1 MLRELKIENLA
12 IIDELDIEFEKGFIV
27 LTGET
32 GAGKSIILSGIN
44 LLIGEKASV
53 DMIRDGEENLVAQGV
68 FDVDEEQK
76 KKLEAMGI
84 DTDGDE
90 IIIRRY
96 YNRNGKA
103 RAFVNNV
110 RITLADLKEIASTL
124 VDIVGQHSHQM
135 LLNKNNHIKLLDSFL
150 NKDEKDLKEIAST
163 LVDIVGQ
170 HSHQMLLNRNNHI
183 KLLDSFLSKEDKDIK
198 EKLSSLLSQHREIK
212 SKIEKI
218 ESDKKETLEKKEFY
232 EYQLEEIEKLK
243 LKDGEDEI
251 LEAEY
256 KKVFNAEKIRE
267 KVHESLEY
275 LKYDDDS
282 ALGFILES
290 IRNIE
295 YLGKYDE
302 RYLELAKRMESAYY
316 ELEDCVGEIE
326 DISKNIEVT
335 ESDLDKIAGRMNTLK
350 RIKEKYKRTL
360 AELIEYR
367 EDLKEKLSDMNSG
380 DFKTRELQKELD
392 KIKAEYDKLAEKLS
406 ESRKEIALKIE
417 DELLNELKFL
427 NMEDAKLKVQM
438 NKIDRMTND
447 GYDEI
452 EFFISTNVGQELK
465 PLNKIASGGEVS
477 RVMLALKV
485 IFSKVDNI
493 PILIFDEIDTGIGG
507 ETVRKIALKLKEIG
521 DSTQIISITHSPV
534 IASKAS
540 QQFYIEKYVENSKT
554 ISRVKKLSANE
565 RIKEIGRMLVGEKI
579 NDEVLEIANKML
591 NEG

>member
-12 IIDELDIEFEKGFIV
+12 IIDELDIEFDKGFIV

-76 KKLEAMGI
+76 KALEAMGI
-84 DTDGDE
+84 DIDGDE
-90 IIIRRY
+90 IIIRRSY
-96 YNRNGKA
+96 SRSGKA

-110 RITLADLKEIASTL
+110 RISLTDLKEIASTL

-150 NKDEKDLKEIAST
+150 NKDEKDLKEN
-163 LVDIVGQ
+163 LV
-170 HSHQMLLNRNNHI
+170 N
-183 KLLDSFLSKEDKDIK
+183 
-198 EKLSSLLSQHREIK
+198 LLSQYREIDI
-212 SKIEKI
+212 KIENI
-218 ESDKKETLEKKEFY
+218 EKERKETLEKKEFY

-243 LKDGEDEI
+243 LKDGEDEL

-256 KKVFNAEKIRE
+256 KRVFNAEKIRE
-267 KVHESLEY
+267 KVYESLEY
-275 LKYDDDS
+275 LKDDEDS
-282 ALGFILES
+282 ALSLITNS

-302 RYLELAKRMESAYY
+302 RYIELAKRMENAYY
-316 ELEDCVGEIE
+316 ELEDCANEIE
-326 DISKNIEVT
+326 NISKGIDVT

-360 AELIEYR
+360 PELIAYR
-367 EDLKEKLSDMNSG
+367 EYLKEKLSDIDSG
-380 DFKTRELQKELD
+380 DFKTKELKKELN
-392 KIKAEYDKLAEKLS
+392 KIKTEYDKIAEKMTN
-406 ESRKEIALKIE
+406 SRKEIAIKIE
-417 DELLNELKFL
+417 NELLNELKFL
-427 NMEDAKLKVQM
+427 NMEDAKLKVQI
-438 NKIDRMTND
+438 NKLERMTSE
-447 GYDEI
+447 GYDDV
-452 EFFISTNVGQELK
+452 EFFISTNVGQDLK

-521 DSTQIISITHSPV
+521 DNTQIISITHSPV

-554 ISRVKKLSANE
+554 ISRVKKLSAEE

-579 NDEVLEIANKML
+579 NNEVLEIANKML

>member
-84 DTDGDE
+84 DIDGDE
-90 IIIRRY
+90 IIIRRSY
-96 YNRNGKA
+96 SRSGKA

-150 NKDEKDLKEIAST
+150 NKDEKDLKENLA
-163 LVDIVGQ
+163 
-170 HSHQMLLNRNNHI
+170 N
-183 KLLDSFLSKEDKDIK
+183 FLS
-198 EKLSSLLSQHREIK
+198 QYREINT
-212 SKIEKI
+212 KIEDI
-218 ESDKKETLEKKEFY
+218 EREKRETLEKKEFY

-256 KKVFNAEKIRE
+256 KRVFNAEKIRE
-267 KVHESLEY
+267 KVYESLEY
-275 LKYDDDS
+275 LKDDDS
-282 ALGFILES
+282 ALSLVTNS

-302 RYLELAKRMESAYY
+302 RYIELAKRMENAYY
-316 ELEDCVGEIE
+316 ELEDCANEIE
-326 DISKNIEVT
+326 DISKGIDVT
-335 ESDLDKIAGRMNTLK
+335 ESDLNKIAGRMNTLK

-360 AELIEYR
+360 PELIAYK
-367 EDLKEKLSDMNSG
+367 EDLKEKLSDIDSG
-380 DFKTRELQKELD
+380 DFKTRELKQELT
-392 KIKAEYDKLAEKLS
+392 KIKSEYDKLAEKLS
-406 ESRKEIALKIE
+406 NSRKKIAVKIE
-417 DELLNELKFL
+417 NELLNELKFL
-427 NMEDAKLKVQM
+427 NMEDAKLKVQI
-438 NKIDRMTND
+438 NNIERMTND
-447 GYDEI
+447 GYDEV
-452 EFFISTNVGQELK
+452 EFFISTNVGQDLK
-465 PLNKIASGGEVS
+465 PLSKIASGGEVS

-521 DSTQIISITHSPV
+521 DNTQIISITHSPV

-554 ISRVKKLSANE
+554 ISRVKKLSPNE

-579 NDEVLEIANKML
+579 NDKVLEIANKML

>member
-12 IIDELDIEFEKGFIV
+12 IIDELDIEFDKGFIV

-76 KKLEAMGI
+76 KALEAMGI
-84 DTDGDE
+84 DIDGDE
-90 IIIRRY
+90 IIIRRSY
-96 YNRNGKA
+96 SRSGKA

-110 RITLADLKEIASTL
+110 RISLTDLKEIASTL

-150 NKDEKDLKEIAST
+150 NKDEKDLKEN
-163 LVDIVGQ
+163 LV
-170 HSHQMLLNRNNHI
+170 N
-183 KLLDSFLSKEDKDIK
+183 
-198 EKLSSLLSQHREIK
+198 LLSQYREIDI
-212 SKIEKI
+212 KIENI
-218 ESDKKETLEKKEFY
+218 EKERKETLEKKEFY

-243 LKDGEDEI
+243 LKDGEDEL

-256 KKVFNAEKIRE
+256 KRVFNAEKIRE
-267 KVHESLEY
+267 KVYESLEY
-275 LKYDDDS
+275 LKDDEDS
-282 ALGFILES
+282 ALSLITNS

-302 RYLELAKRMESAYY
+302 RYIELAKRMENTYY
-316 ELEDCVGEIE
+316 ELEDCASEIE
-326 DISKNIEVT
+326 NISKGIDVT
-335 ESDLDKIAGRMNTLK
+335 ESDLDKIAGRMNILK

-360 AELIEYR
+360 PELIAYR
-367 EDLKEKLSDMNSG
+367 EYLKEKLSDIDSG
-380 DFKTRELQKELD
+380 DFKTKELKKELN
-392 KIKAEYDKLAEKLS
+392 KIKTEYDKIAEKLTN
-406 ESRKEIALKIE
+406 SRKEIAIKIE
-417 DELLNELKFL
+417 NELLNELKFL
-427 NMEDAKLKVQM
+427 NMEDAKLKVQI
-438 NKIDRMTND
+438 NKLEKMTND
-447 GYDEI
+447 GYDEV
-452 EFFISTNVGQELK
+452 EFFISTNVGQDLK

-521 DSTQIISITHSPV
+521 ENTQIISITHSPV

-554 ISRVKKLSANE
+554 ISRVKKLSAEE

-579 NDEVLEIANKML
+579 NNEVLEIANKML

>member
-12 IIDELDIEFEKGFIV
+12 IIDELDIEFDKGFIV

-76 KKLEAMGI
+76 KALEAMGI
-84 DTDGDE
+84 DIDGDE
-90 IIIRRY
+90 IIIRRSY
-96 YNRNGKA
+96 SRSGKA

-110 RITLADLKEIASTL
+110 RISLTDLKEIASTL

-150 NKDEKDLKEIAST
+150 NKDEKDLKEN
-163 LVDIVGQ
+163 LV
-170 HSHQMLLNRNNHI
+170 N
-183 KLLDSFLSKEDKDIK
+183 
-198 EKLSSLLSQHREIK
+198 LLSQYREIDI
-212 SKIEKI
+212 KIENI
-218 ESDKKETLEKKEFY
+218 EKERKETLEKKEFY

-243 LKDGEDEI
+243 LKDGEDEL

-256 KKVFNAEKIRE
+256 KRVFNAEKIRE
-267 KVHESLEY
+267 KVYESLEY
-275 LKYDDDS
+275 LKDDEDS
-282 ALGFILES
+282 ALSLITNS

-302 RYLELAKRMESAYY
+302 RYIELAKRMENAYY
-316 ELEDCVGEIE
+316 ELEDCANEIE
-326 DISKNIEVT
+326 NISKGIDVT
-335 ESDLDKIAGRMNTLK
+335 ESDLDKIAGRMNILK

-360 AELIEYR
+360 PELIAYR
-367 EDLKEKLSDMNSG
+367 EYLKEKLSDIDSG
-380 DFKTRELQKELD
+380 DFKTKELKKELN
-392 KIKAEYDKLAEKLS
+392 KIKTEYDKIAEKMTN
-406 ESRKEIALKIE
+406 SRKEIAIKIE
-417 DELLNELKFL
+417 NELLNELKFL
-427 NMEDAKLKVQM
+427 NMEDAKLKVQI
-438 NKIDRMTND
+438 NKLEKMTND
-447 GYDEI
+447 GYDEV
-452 EFFISTNVGQELK
+452 EFFISTNVGQDLK

-521 DSTQIISITHSPV
+521 ENTQIISITHSPV

-554 ISRVKKLSANE
+554 ISRVKKLSAEE

-579 NDEVLEIANKML
+579 NNEVLEIANKML
-591 NEG
+591 NEV

>member
-1 MLRELKIENLA
+1 MLRELKIGNLA

-68 FDVDEEQK
+68 FDIDEEQK

-135 LLNKNNHIKLLDSFL
+135 LLN
-150 NKDEKDLKEIAST
+150 
-163 LVDIVGQ
+163 
-170 HSHQMLLNRNNHI
+170 RNNHI
-183 KLLDSFLSKEDKDIK
+183 KLLDSFLFKEDKDIK
-198 EKLSSLLSQHREIK
+198 EKLSTLLSQHREIK

-267 KVHESLEY
+267 KVYESLEY

-290 IRNIE
+290 IKNME

-406 ESRKEIALKIE
+406 KARKEIALKIE

-427 NMEDAKLKVQM
+427 NMEDAKLKVQI
-438 NKIDRMTND
+438 NKVDRMTND

>member
-135 LLNKNNHIKLLDSFL
+135 LLN
-150 NKDEKDLKEIAST
+150 
-163 LVDIVGQ
+163 
-170 HSHQMLLNRNNHI
+170 RNNHI
-183 KLLDSFLSKEDKDIK
+183 KLLDSFLTKDDKDIK
-198 EKLSSLLSQHREIK
+198 EKLSSLLSQYREIK
-212 SKIEKI
+212 SRIEKI
-218 ESDKKETLEKKEFY
+218 ESEKKETLEKKEFY

-267 KVHESLEY
+267 KVYESLEY

-290 IRNIE
+290 IKNIE

-406 ESRKEIALKIE
+406 KSRKEIALKIE

-438 NKIDRMTND
+438 NKVDRMTND

-452 EFFISTNVGQELK
+452 EFFISTNIGQELK

-591 NEG
+591 NEV

>member
-76 KKLEAMGI
+76 KKLEVMGI

-135 LLNKNNHIKLLDSFL
+135 LLN
-150 NKDEKDLKEIAST
+150 
-163 LVDIVGQ
+163 
-170 HSHQMLLNRNNHI
+170 RNNHI

-198 EKLSSLLSQHREIK
+198 EKLSSLLSQYREIK
-212 SKIEKI
+212 SRIEKI
-218 ESDKKETLEKKEFY
+218 ESEKKETLEKKEFY

-267 KVHESLEY
+267 KVYESLEY

-290 IRNIE
+290 IKNIE

-406 ESRKEIALKIE
+406 KSRKEIALKIE

>member
-53 DMIRDGEENLVAQGV
+53 DRDGEENLVAQGV

-84 DTDGDE
+84 DIDGDE
-90 IIIRRY
+90 IIIRRSY
-96 YNRNGKA
+96 SRSGKA

-150 NKDEKDLKEIAST
+150 NKDEKDLKEN
-163 LVDIVGQ
+163 LV
-170 HSHQMLLNRNNHI
+170 
-183 KLLDSFLSKEDKDIK
+183 
-198 EKLSSLLSQHREIK
+198 SLLSQYREINT
-212 SKIEKI
+212 KIENI
-218 ESDKKETLEKKEFY
+218 ERERKETLEKKEFY

-256 KKVFNAEKIRE
+256 KRVFNAEKIRE
-267 KVHESLEY
+267 KVYESLEY
-275 LKYDDDS
+275 LKDDDDS
-282 ALGFILES
+282 ALSLITNS
-290 IRNIE
+290 IKNIE

-302 RYLELAKRMESAYY
+302 RYIELAKRMENAYY
-316 ELEDCVGEIE
+316 ELEDCANEIE
-326 DISKNIEVT
+326 DISKGIDVT

-360 AELIEYR
+360 PELIAYR
-367 EDLKEKLSDMNSG
+367 EDLKEKLSDIDSG
-380 DFKTRELQKELD
+380 DFKTRELKQELA
-392 KIKAEYDKLAEKLS
+392 KIKSEYDKLAEKLTNL
-406 ESRKEIALKIE
+406 RKEVAVKIE
-417 DELLNELKFL
+417 NELLNELKFL
-427 NMEDAKLKVQM
+427 NMEDANLKVQI
-438 NKIDRMTND
+438 NKIEKMTND
-447 GYDEI
+447 GYDEV
-452 EFFISTNVGQELK
+452 EFFISTNVGQDLK
-465 PLNKIASGGEVS
+465 PLSKIASGGEVS

-521 DSTQIISITHSPV
+521 ENTQIISITHSPV

-554 ISRVKKLSANE
+554 ISRVKKLSPDE

-579 NDEVLEIANKML
+579 NDKVLEIANKML

>member
-68 FDVDEEQK
+68 FDIDEEQK

-84 DTDGDE
+84 DIDGDE
-90 IIIRRY
+90 IIIRRSY
-96 YNRNGKA
+96 SRSGKA

-150 NKDEKDLKEIAST
+150 SKDEKDLKEN
-163 LVDIVGQ
+163 LVT
-170 HSHQMLLNRNNHI
+170 
-183 KLLDSFLSKEDKDIK
+183 
-198 EKLSSLLSQHREIK
+198 LLSQYREINT
-212 SKIEKI
+212 KIENI
-218 ESDKKETLEKKEFY
+218 EREKKETLEKKEFY

-243 LKDGEDEI
+243 LKDGEDEV

-256 KKVFNAEKIRE
+256 KRVFNAEKIRE
-267 KVHESLEY
+267 KVYESLEY
-275 LKYDDDS
+275 LKDDDDS
-282 ALGFILES
+282 ALSLITNS

-302 RYLELAKRMESAYY
+302 RYVKLAKRMENAYY
-316 ELEDCVGEIE
+316 ELEDCANEIE
-326 DISKNIEVT
+326 DISKGIDVT

-360 AELIEYR
+360 SELIAYR
-367 EDLKEKLSDMNSG
+367 EDLQEKLSDIDSG
-380 DFKTRELQKELD
+380 DFKTRELKQELAN
-392 KIKAEYDKLAEKLS
+392 IKSEYDKLAEKLS
-406 ESRKEIALKIE
+406 NSRKEIALKIE
-417 DELLNELKFL
+417 NELLNELKFL
-427 NMEDAKLKVQM
+427 NMEDAKLKVQI
-438 NKIDRMTND
+438 NKIEKMTND
-447 GYDEI
+447 GYDEV
-452 EFFISTNVGQELK
+452 EFFISTNVGQDLK
-465 PLNKIASGGEVS
+465 PLSKIASGGEVS

-521 DSTQIISITHSPV
+521 DNTQIISITHSPV

-554 ISRVKKLSANE
+554 ISRVKKLSPDE

-579 NDEVLEIANKML
+579 NDKVLEIANKML

>member
-12 IIDELDIEFEKGFIV
+12 IIDELDIEFDKGFIV

-76 KKLEAMGI
+76 KALEAMGI
-84 DTDGDE
+84 DIDGDE
-90 IIIRRY
+90 IIIRRSY
-96 YNRNGKA
+96 SRSGKA

-110 RITLADLKEIASTL
+110 RISLTDLKEIASTL

-150 NKDEKDLKEIAST
+150 NKDEKDLKEN
-163 LVDIVGQ
+163 LV
-170 HSHQMLLNRNNHI
+170 N
-183 KLLDSFLSKEDKDIK
+183 
-198 EKLSSLLSQHREIK
+198 LLSQYREIDI
-212 SKIEKI
+212 KIENI
-218 ESDKKETLEKKEFY
+218 EKERKETLEKKEFY

-243 LKDGEDEI
+243 LKDGEDEL

-256 KKVFNAEKIRE
+256 KRVFNAEKIRE
-267 KVHESLEY
+267 KVYESLEY
-275 LKYDDDS
+275 LKDDEDS
-282 ALGFILES
+282 ALSLITNS

-302 RYLELAKRMESAYY
+302 RYIDLAKRMENTYY
-316 ELEDCVGEIE
+316 ELEDCANEIE
-326 DISKNIEVT
+326 NISKGIDVT

-360 AELIEYR
+360 PELIAYR
-367 EDLKEKLSDMNSG
+367 EYLKEKLSDIDSG
-380 DFKTRELQKELD
+380 DFKTKELKKELN
-392 KIKAEYDKLAEKLS
+392 KIKTEYDKIAEKMTN
-406 ESRKEIALKIE
+406 SRKEIAIKIE
-417 DELLNELKFL
+417 NELLNELKFL
-427 NMEDAKLKVQM
+427 NMEDAKLKVQI
-438 NKIDRMTND
+438 NKLERMTSE
-447 GYDEI
+447 GYDDV
-452 EFFISTNVGQELK
+452 EFFISTNVGQDLK

-521 DSTQIISITHSPV
+521 DNTQIISITHSPV

-554 ISRVKKLSANE
+554 ISRVKKLSAEE

-579 NDEVLEIANKML
+579 NNEVLEIANKML

>member
-68 FDVDEEQK
+68 FDVDGEQK

-135 LLNKNNHIKLLDSFL
+135 LLN
-150 NKDEKDLKEIAST
+150 
-163 LVDIVGQ
+163 
-170 HSHQMLLNRNNHI
+170 RNNHI

-198 EKLSSLLSQHREIK
+198 EKLSTLLSQHREIK

-267 KVHESLEY
+267 KVYESLEY

-360 AELIEYR
+360 SELIEYR

>member
-135 LLNKNNHIKLLDSFL
+135 LLN
-150 NKDEKDLKEIAST
+150 
-163 LVDIVGQ
+163 
-170 HSHQMLLNRNNHI
+170 RNNHI
-183 KLLDSFLSKEDKDIK
+183 KLLDSFLTKDDKDIK
-198 EKLSSLLSQHREIK
+198 EKLSSLLSQYREIK
-212 SKIEKI
+212 SRIEKI
-218 ESDKKETLEKKEFY
+218 ESEKKETLEKKEFY

-267 KVHESLEY
+267 KVYESLEY

-406 ESRKEIALKIE
+406 KSRKEIALKIE

-554 ISRVKKLSANE
+554 ISRVKKLSFGE

-591 NEG
+591 NEV

>member
-84 DTDGDE
+84 DIDGDE
-90 IIIRRY
+90 IIIRRSY
-96 YNRNGKA
+96 SRSGKA

-150 NKDEKDLKEIAST
+150 NKDEKDLKENLA
-163 LVDIVGQ
+163 
-170 HSHQMLLNRNNHI
+170 N
-183 KLLDSFLSKEDKDIK
+183 FLS
-198 EKLSSLLSQHREIK
+198 QYREINT
-212 SKIEKI
+212 KIEDI
-218 ESDKKETLEKKEFY
+218 EREKRETLEKKEFY

-256 KKVFNAEKIRE
+256 KRVFNAEKIRE
-267 KVHESLEY
+267 KVYESLEY
-275 LKYDDDS
+275 LKDDDS
-282 ALGFILES
+282 ALSLVTNS

-302 RYLELAKRMESAYY
+302 RYIELAKRMENAYY
-316 ELEDCVGEIE
+316 ELEDCANEIE
-326 DISKNIEVT
+326 DISKGIDVT
-335 ESDLDKIAGRMNTLK
+335 ESDLNKIAGRMNILK

-360 AELIEYR
+360 PELIAYK
-367 EDLKEKLSDMNSG
+367 EDLKEKLSDIDSG
-380 DFKTRELQKELD
+380 DFKTRELKQELT
-392 KIKAEYDKLAEKLS
+392 KIKSEYDKLAEKLS
-406 ESRKEIALKIE
+406 NSRKEIAVKIE
-417 DELLNELKFL
+417 NELLNELKFL
-427 NMEDAKLKVQM
+427 NMEDAKLKVQI
-438 NKIDRMTND
+438 NNIERMTND
-447 GYDEI
+447 GYDEV
-452 EFFISTNVGQELK
+452 EFFISTNVGQDLK
-465 PLNKIASGGEVS
+465 PLSKIVSGGEVS

-521 DSTQIISITHSPV
+521 DNTQIISITHSPV

-554 ISRVKKLSANE
+554 ISRVKKLSPNE

-579 NDEVLEIANKML
+579 NDKVLEIANKML

>member
-68 FDVDEEQK
+68 FDVDGEQK

-135 LLNKNNHIKLLDSFL
+135 LLN
-150 NKDEKDLKEIAST
+150 
-163 LVDIVGQ
+163 
-170 HSHQMLLNRNNHI
+170 RNNHI
-183 KLLDSFLSKEDKDIK
+183 KLLDSFLSKEDKEIK

-267 KVHESLEY
+267 KVYESLEY

-360 AELIEYR
+360 SELIEYR

-521 DSTQIISITHSPV
+521 DSTQITSITHSPV

>member
-84 DTDGDE
+84 DIDGDE
-90 IIIRRY
+90 IIIRRSY
-96 YNRNGKA
+96 SRSGKA

-150 NKDEKDLKEIAST
+150 SKDERDLKENLT
-163 LVDIVGQ
+163 
-170 HSHQMLLNRNNHI
+170 
-183 KLLDSFLSKEDKDIK
+183 
-198 EKLSSLLSQHREIK
+198 SLLSKYREVNT
-212 SKIEKI
+212 KIEDI
-218 ESDKKETLEKKEFY
+218 EREKRETIEKKEFY

-256 KKVFNAEKIRE
+256 KRVFNAEKIRE
-267 KVHESLEY
+267 KVYESLEY
-275 LKYDDDS
+275 LKDDDS
-282 ALGFILES
+282 ALSLITNS

-295 YLGKYDE
+295 YLGKYDK
-302 RYLELAKRMESAYY
+302 RYTELAKRMENAYY
-316 ELEDCVGEIE
+316 ELEDCANEIE
-326 DISKNIEVT
+326 DISKGIDVT

-360 AELIEYR
+360 PELIAYR
-367 EDLKEKLSDMNSG
+367 EDLKEKLSDIDSG
-380 DFKTRELQKELD
+380 DFKTRELKQELN
-392 KIKAEYDKLAEKLS
+392 KVKSEYDKLAEKLTNL
-406 ESRKEIALKIE
+406 RKEIAVKIE
-417 DELLNELKFL
+417 NELLNELKFL
-427 NMEDAKLKVQM
+427 NMEDAKLKVQI
-438 NKIDRMTND
+438 NKLERMTNE
-447 GYDEI
+447 GYDDV
-452 EFFISTNVGQELK
+452 EFFISTNVGQDLK

-521 DSTQIISITHSPV
+521 DNTQIISITHSAV

-540 QQFYIEKYVENSKT
+540 QQFYIEKYVENFKT
-554 ISRVKKLSANE
+554 ISRVKKLSAEE

-579 NDEVLEIANKML
+579 NNEVLEIANKML

>member
-135 LLNKNNHIKLLDSFL
+135 LLN
-150 NKDEKDLKEIAST
+150 
-163 LVDIVGQ
+163 
-170 HSHQMLLNRNNHI
+170 RNNHI

-267 KVHESLEY
+267 KVYESLEY

-302 RYLELAKRMESAYY
+302 RYLELAKRIENAYY

-360 AELIEYR
+360 SELIEYR

-452 EFFISTNVGQELK
+452 EFFISTNVGQDLK

>member
-1 MLRELKIENLA
+1 MGRKLMLRELKIENLA

-84 DTDGDE
+84 DIDGDE
-90 IIIRRY
+90 IIIRRSY
-96 YNRNGKA
+96 SRSGKT

-150 NKDEKDLKEIAST
+150 NKDEKD
-163 LVDIVGQ
+163 
-170 HSHQMLLNRNNHI
+170 
-183 KLLDSFLSKEDKDIK
+183 IK
-198 EKLSSLLSQHREIK
+198 ENLTSLLYQYREIN
-212 SKIEKI
+212 SKIEDI
-218 ESDKKETLEKKEFY
+218 ERERKETLEKKEFY

-256 KKVFNAEKIRE
+256 KRVFNAEKIRE
-267 KVHESLEY
+267 KVYESLEY
-275 LKYDDDS
+275 LKDDDS
-282 ALGFILES
+282 ALSLITNS

-295 YLGKYDE
+295 YLGKYDK
-302 RYLELAKRMESAYY
+302 RYTELAKRMENAYY
-316 ELEDCVGEIE
+316 ELEDCANEIE
-326 DISKNIEVT
+326 DISKGIDVT

-360 AELIEYR
+360 PELIAYR
-367 EDLKEKLSDMNSG
+367 EDLKEKLSDIDSG
-380 DFKTRELQKELD
+380 DFKTRELKQELN
-392 KIKAEYDKLAEKLS
+392 KVKSEYDKLAEKLTNL
-406 ESRKEIALKIE
+406 RKEIAVKIE
-417 DELLNELKFL
+417 NELLNELKFL
-427 NMEDAKLKVQM
+427 NMEDAKLKVQI
-438 NKIDRMTND
+438 NKLERMTNE
-447 GYDEI
+447 GYDDV
-452 EFFISTNVGQELK
+452 EFFISTNVGQDLK

-521 DSTQIISITHSPV
+521 DDTQIISITHSAV

-540 QQFYIEKYVENSKT
+540 QQFYIEKYVENFKT
-554 ISRVKKLSANE
+554 ISRVKKLSAEE

-579 NDEVLEIANKML
+579 NNEVLEIANKML
-591 NEG
+591 NEV

>member
-76 KKLEAMGI
+76 KKLEAIGI
-84 DTDGDE
+84 DIDGDE
-90 IIIRRY
+90 IIIRRSY
-96 YNRNGKA
+96 SRSGKA

-150 NKDEKDLKEIAST
+150 NKDEKD
-163 LVDIVGQ
+163 
-170 HSHQMLLNRNNHI
+170 
-183 KLLDSFLSKEDKDIK
+183 IK
-198 EKLSSLLSQHREIK
+198 ENLTSLLYQYREID
-212 SKIEKI
+212 SKIEDI
-218 ESDKKETLEKKEFY
+218 ERERKETLEKKEFY

-256 KKVFNAEKIRE
+256 KRVFNAEKIRE
-267 KVHESLEY
+267 KVYESLEY
-275 LKYDDDS
+275 LKDDDS
-282 ALGFILES
+282 ALSLITNS

-302 RYLELAKRMESAYY
+302 RYTELAKRMENAYY
-316 ELEDCVGEIE
+316 ELEDCANEIE
-326 DISKNIEVT
+326 DISKGIDVT

-360 AELIEYR
+360 PELIAYR
-367 EDLKEKLSDMNSG
+367 EDLKEKLSDIDSG
-380 DFKTRELQKELD
+380 DFKTRELKQELN
-392 KIKAEYDKLAEKLS
+392 KVKAEYDKLAEKLTNL
-406 ESRKEIALKIE
+406 RKEIAVKIE
-417 DELLNELKFL
+417 NELLNELKFL
-427 NMEDAKLKVQM
+427 NMEDAKLKVQI
-438 NKIDRMTND
+438 NKLERMTNE
-447 GYDEI
+447 GYDDV
-452 EFFISTNVGQELK
+452 EFFISTNVGQDLK
-465 PLNKIASGGEVS
+465 SLNKIASGGEVS

-521 DSTQIISITHSPV
+521 DNTQIISITHSAV

-540 QQFYIEKYVENSKT
+540 QQFYIEKYVENFKT
-554 ISRVKKLSANE
+554 ISRVKKLSAEE

-579 NDEVLEIANKML
+579 NNEVLEIANKML
-591 NEG
+591 NEV

>member
-53 DMIRDGEENLVAQGV
+53 DLIRDGEENLVAQGV
-68 FDVDEEQK
+68 FDIDEEQK

-135 LLNKNNHIKLLDSFL
+135 LLN
-150 NKDEKDLKEIAST
+150 
-163 LVDIVGQ
+163 
-170 HSHQMLLNRNNHI
+170 RNNHI

-198 EKLSSLLSQHREIK
+198 EKLSTLLSQHREIK

-267 KVHESLEY
+267 KVYESLEY

-290 IRNIE
+290 IKNIE

-335 ESDLDKIAGRMNTLK
+335 ESDLDKIAGRINTLK

-406 ESRKEIALKIE
+406 KARKEIALKIE

>member
-68 FDVDEEQK
+68 FDIDEEQK

-135 LLNKNNHIKLLDSFL
+135 LLN
-150 NKDEKDLKEIAST
+150 
-163 LVDIVGQ
+163 
-170 HSHQMLLNRNNHI
+170 RNNHI

-198 EKLSSLLSQHREIK
+198 EKLSSLLSQYREIK
-212 SKIEKI
+212 SRIEKI

-267 KVHESLEY
+267 KVYESLEY

-367 EDLKEKLSDMNSG
+367 KDLKEKLSDMNSG

-452 EFFISTNVGQELK
+452 EFFISTNVGQDLK

>member
-76 KKLEAMGI
+76 KKLEVMGI

-135 LLNKNNHIKLLDSFL
+135 LLN
-150 NKDEKDLKEIAST
+150 
-163 LVDIVGQ
+163 
-170 HSHQMLLNRNNHI
+170 RNNHI

-198 EKLSSLLSQHREIK
+198 EKLSSLLSQYREIK
-212 SKIEKI
+212 SRIEKI
-218 ESDKKETLEKKEFY
+218 ESEKKETLEKKEFY

-267 KVHESLEY
+267 KVYESLEY

-360 AELIEYR
+360 SELIEYR

>member
-76 KKLEAMGI
+76 KALEAMGI
-84 DTDGDE
+84 DIDGDE
-90 IIIRRY
+90 IIIRRSY
-96 YNRNGKA
+96 SRSGKA
-103 RAFVNNV
+103 RAFINNV
-110 RITLADLKEIASTL
+110 RITLADLKEIAATL

-150 NKDEKDLKEIAST
+150 SKDEKDLKEN
-163 LVDIVGQ
+163 LVT
-170 HSHQMLLNRNNHI
+170 
-183 KLLDSFLSKEDKDIK
+183 
-198 EKLSSLLSQHREIK
+198 LLSQYREINT
-212 SKIEKI
+212 KIENI
-218 ESDKKETLEKKEFY
+218 EREKKETLEKKEFY

-256 KKVFNAEKIRE
+256 KRVFNAEKIRE
-267 KVHESLEY
+267 KVYESLEY
-275 LKYDDDS
+275 LKDDDS
-282 ALGFILES
+282 ALSLITNS
-290 IRNIE
+290 IKNIE

-302 RYLELAKRMESAYY
+302 RYIELAKRMENAYY
-316 ELEDCVGEIE
+316 ELEDCANEIE
-326 DISKNIEVT
+326 DISKGIDVT

-360 AELIEYR
+360 PELIAYR
-367 EDLKEKLSDMNSG
+367 EDLKEKLSDIDSG
-380 DFKTRELQKELD
+380 DFKTRELKQELA
-392 KIKAEYDKLAEKLS
+392 KIKSEYDKLAEKLS
-406 ESRKEIALKIE
+406 NLRKEIAVKIE
-417 DELLNELKFL
+417 NELLNELKFL
-427 NMEDAKLKVQM
+427 NMEDAKLKVQI
-438 NKIDRMTND
+438 NKIEKMTND
-447 GYDEI
+447 GYDEV
-452 EFFISTNVGQELK
+452 EFFISTNVGQDLK
-465 PLNKIASGGEVS
+465 PLSKIASGGEVS

-521 DSTQIISITHSPV
+521 ENTQIISITHSPV

-554 ISRVKKLSANE
+554 ISRVKKLSPDE

-579 NDEVLEIANKML
+579 NDKVLEIANKML

>member
-1 MLRELKIENLA
+1 MLRELKIGNLA
-12 IIDELDIEFEKGFIV
+12 IIDELDIEFDKGFIV

-76 KKLEAMGI
+76 KKLEAMGVDI
-84 DTDGDE
+84 DGDE
-90 IIIRRY
+90 IIIRRSY
-96 YNRNGKA
+96 SRSGKA

-150 NKDEKDLKEIAST
+150 NKDEKDLKENLT
-163 LVDIVGQ
+163 
-170 HSHQMLLNRNNHI
+170 N
-183 KLLDSFLSKEDKDIK
+183 
-198 EKLSSLLSQHREIK
+198 LLSQYREVNT
-212 SKIEKI
+212 KIEEI
-218 ESDKKETLEKKEFY
+218 EREKKETLEKKEFY

-256 KKVFNAEKIRE
+256 KRVFNAEKIRE
-267 KVHESLEY
+267 KVYESLEY
-275 LKYDDDS
+275 LKDDDDS
-282 ALGFILES
+282 ALSLITNS

-302 RYLELAKRMESAYY
+302 RYTELAKRMENAYY
-316 ELEDCVGEIE
+316 ELEDCTNEIE
-326 DISKNIEVT
+326 DISKGIDVS

-350 RIKEKYKRTL
+350 RIREKYKRTL
-360 AELIEYR
+360 PELIAYR
-367 EDLKEKLSDMNSG
+367 EDLKEKLADIDSG
-380 DFKTRELQKELD
+380 DFKTRELKQELA
-392 KIKAEYDKLAEKLS
+392 KVKSEYDKLAEKLS
-406 ESRKEIALKIE
+406 NSRKEIAVKIE
-417 DELLNELKFL
+417 NELLNELKFL
-427 NMEDAKLKVQM
+427 NMEDAKLKVQI
-438 NKIDRMTND
+438 NKLERMTND
-447 GYDEI
+447 GYDEV
-452 EFFISTNVGQELK
+452 EFFISTNVGQDLK

-521 DSTQIISITHSPV
+521 DNTQIISITHSAV

-554 ISRVKKLSANE
+554 ISRVKKLSAEE

-579 NDEVLEIANKML
+579 NNEVLEIANKML

>member
-76 KKLEAMGI
+76 KKLEVMGI

-135 LLNKNNHIKLLDSFL
+135 LLN
-150 NKDEKDLKEIAST
+150 
-163 LVDIVGQ
+163 
-170 HSHQMLLNRNNHI
+170 RNNHI

-198 EKLSSLLSQHREIK
+198 EKLSSLLSQYREIK
-212 SKIEKI
+212 SRIEKI
-218 ESDKKETLEKKEFY
+218 ESEKKETLEKKEFY

-267 KVHESLEY
+267 KVYESLEY

-360 AELIEYR
+360 SELIEYR

-534 IASKAS
+534 IASK
-540 QQFYIEKYVENSKT
+540 
-554 ISRVKKLSANE
+554 
-565 RIKEIGRMLVGEKI
+565 
-579 NDEVLEIANKML
+579 
-591 NEG
+591 

>member
-1 MLRELKIENLA
+1 MGRKLMLRELKIENLA
-12 IIDELDIEFEKGFIV
+12 IIDELDIEFDKGFIV

-76 KKLEAMGI
+76 KALEAMGI
-84 DTDGDE
+84 DIDGDE
-90 IIIRRY
+90 IIIRRSY
-96 YNRNGKA
+96 SRSGKA

-110 RITLADLKEIASTL
+110 RISLTDLKEIASTL

-150 NKDEKDLKEIAST
+150 NKDEKDLKEN
-163 LVDIVGQ
+163 LV
-170 HSHQMLLNRNNHI
+170 N
-183 KLLDSFLSKEDKDIK
+183 
-198 EKLSSLLSQHREIK
+198 LLSQYREIDI
-212 SKIEKI
+212 KIENI
-218 ESDKKETLEKKEFY
+218 EKERKETLEKKEFY

-243 LKDGEDEI
+243 LKDGEDEL

-256 KKVFNAEKIRE
+256 KRVFNAEKIRE
-267 KVHESLEY
+267 KVYESLEY
-275 LKYDDDS
+275 LKDDEDS
-282 ALGFILES
+282 ALSLITNS

-302 RYLELAKRMESAYY
+302 RYIELAKRMENAYY
-316 ELEDCVGEIE
+316 ELEDCANEIE
-326 DISKNIEVT
+326 NISKGIDVT
-335 ESDLDKIAGRMNTLK
+335 ESDLDKIAGRMNILK

-360 AELIEYR
+360 PELIAYR
-367 EDLKEKLSDMNSG
+367 EYLKEKLSDIDSG
-380 DFKTRELQKELD
+380 DFKTKELKKELN
-392 KIKAEYDKLAEKLS
+392 KIKTEYDKIAEKMTN
-406 ESRKEIALKIE
+406 SRKEIAIKIE
-417 DELLNELKFL
+417 NELLNELKFL
-427 NMEDAKLKVQM
+427 NMEDAKLKVQI
-438 NKIDRMTND
+438 NKLEKMTND
-447 GYDEI
+447 GYDEV
-452 EFFISTNVGQELK
+452 EFFISTNVGQDLK

-521 DSTQIISITHSPV
+521 ENTQIISITHSPV

-554 ISRVKKLSANE
+554 ISRVKKLSAEE

-579 NDEVLEIANKML
+579 NNEVLEIANKML

>member
-76 KKLEAMGI
+76 KKLEVMGI

-135 LLNKNNHIKLLDSFL
+135 LLN
-150 NKDEKDLKEIAST
+150 
-163 LVDIVGQ
+163 
-170 HSHQMLLNRNNHI
+170 RNNHI
-183 KLLDSFLSKEDKDIK
+183 KLLDSFLTKEDKDIK
-198 EKLSSLLSQHREIK
+198 EKLSSLLSQYREIK
-212 SKIEKI
+212 SRIEKI
-218 ESDKKETLEKKEFY
+218 ESEKKETLEKKEFY

-267 KVHESLEY
+267 KVYESLEY

-290 IRNIE
+290 IKNIE

-406 ESRKEIALKIE
+406 KSRKEIALKIE

-447 GYDEI
+447 GYDEV

-554 ISRVKKLSANE
+554 ISRVKKLSFGE

-591 NEG
+591 NEV

>member
-1 MLRELKIENLA
+1 MLRELKIGNLA
-12 IIDELDIEFEKGFIV
+12 IIDELDIEFDKGFIV

-84 DTDGDE
+84 DIDGDE
-90 IIIRRY
+90 IIIRRSY
-96 YNRNGKA
+96 SRSGKA

-150 NKDEKDLKEIAST
+150 NKDEKDLKENLT
-163 LVDIVGQ
+163 
-170 HSHQMLLNRNNHI
+170 N
-183 KLLDSFLSKEDKDIK
+183 
-198 EKLSSLLSQHREIK
+198 LLSQYREVNT
-212 SKIEKI
+212 KIEEI
-218 ESDKKETLEKKEFY
+218 EREKKETLEKKEFY

-256 KKVFNAEKIRE
+256 KRVFNAEKIRE
-267 KVHESLEY
+267 KVYESLEY
-275 LKYDDDS
+275 LKDDDS
-282 ALGFILES
+282 ALSLVTNS

-302 RYLELAKRMESAYY
+302 RYIELAKRMENAYY
-316 ELEDCVGEIE
+316 ELEDCANEIE
-326 DISKNIEVT
+326 DISKGIDVT
-335 ESDLDKIAGRMNTLK
+335 ESDLNKIAGRMNTLK

-360 AELIEYR
+360 PELIAYK
-367 EDLKEKLSDMNSG
+367 EDLKEKLSDIDSG
-380 DFKTRELQKELD
+380 DFKTRELKQELT
-392 KIKAEYDKLAEKLS
+392 KIKSEYDKLAEKLS
-406 ESRKEIALKIE
+406 NSRKEIAVKIE
-417 DELLNELKFL
+417 NELLNELKFL
-427 NMEDAKLKVQM
+427 NMEDAKLKVQI
-438 NKIDRMTND
+438 NNIERMTND
-447 GYDEI
+447 GYDEV
-452 EFFISTNVGQELK
+452 EFFISTNVGQDLK
-465 PLNKIASGGEVS
+465 PLSKIVSGGEVS

-521 DSTQIISITHSPV
+521 DNTQIISITHSPV

-554 ISRVKKLSANE
+554 ISRVKKLSPNE

-579 NDEVLEIANKML
+579 NDKVLEIANKML

>member
-135 LLNKNNHIKLLDSFL
+135 LLN
-150 NKDEKDLKEIAST
+150 
-163 LVDIVGQ
+163 
-170 HSHQMLLNRNNHI
+170 RNNHI
-183 KLLDSFLSKEDKDIK
+183 KLLDSFLTKDDKDIK
-198 EKLSSLLSQHREIK
+198 EKLSSLLSQYREIK
-212 SKIEKI
+212 SRIEKI
-218 ESDKKETLEKKEFY
+218 ESEKKETLEKKEFY

-267 KVHESLEY
+267 KVYESLEY

-290 IRNIE
+290 IKNIE

-406 ESRKEIALKIE
+406 KSRKEIALKIE

-447 GYDEI
+447 GYDEV

-591 NEG
+591 NEV

>member
-1 MLRELKIENLA
+1 MGRKLMLRELKIENLA

-76 KKLEAMGI
+76 KKLEAIGI
-84 DTDGDE
+84 DIDGDE
-90 IIIRRY
+90 IIIRRSY
-96 YNRNGKA
+96 SRSGKA

-150 NKDEKDLKEIAST
+150 NKDEKD
-163 LVDIVGQ
+163 
-170 HSHQMLLNRNNHI
+170 
-183 KLLDSFLSKEDKDIK
+183 IK
-198 EKLSSLLSQHREIK
+198 ENLTSLLYQYREID
-212 SKIEKI
+212 SKIEDIKR
-218 ESDKKETLEKKEFY
+218 ERKETLEKKEFY

-256 KKVFNAEKIRE
+256 KRVFNAEKIRE
-267 KVHESLEY
+267 KVYESLEY
-275 LKYDDDS
+275 LKDDDS
-282 ALGFILES
+282 ALSLITNS

-302 RYLELAKRMESAYY
+302 RYTELAKRMENAYY
-316 ELEDCVGEIE
+316 ELEDCANEIE
-326 DISKNIEVT
+326 DISKGIDVT

-360 AELIEYR
+360 PELIAYR
-367 EDLKEKLSDMNSG
+367 EDLKEKLSDIDSG
-380 DFKTRELQKELD
+380 DFKTRELKQELN
-392 KIKAEYDKLAEKLS
+392 KVKAEYDKLAEKLTNL
-406 ESRKEIALKIE
+406 RKEIAVKIE
-417 DELLNELKFL
+417 NELLNELKFL
-427 NMEDAKLKVQM
+427 NMEDAKLKVQI
-438 NKIDRMTND
+438 NKLERMTNE
-447 GYDEI
+447 GYDDV
-452 EFFISTNVGQELK
+452 EFFISTNIGQDLK

-521 DSTQIISITHSPV
+521 DNTQIISITHSAV

-540 QQFYIEKYVENSKT
+540 QQFYIEKYVENFKT
-554 ISRVKKLSANE
+554 ISRVKKLSAEE

-579 NDEVLEIANKML
+579 NNEVLEIANKML
-591 NEG
+591 NEV

>member
-12 IIDELDIEFEKGFIV
+12 IIDELDIEFDKGFIV

-76 KKLEAMGI
+76 KKLETMGI
-84 DTDGDE
+84 DIDGDE
-90 IIIRRY
+90 IIIRRSY
-96 YNRNGKA
+96 SRSGKA

-110 RITLADLKEIASTL
+110 RITLTDLKEIASTL

-150 NKDEKDLKEIAST
+150 SKDEKDLKENLAN
-163 LVDIVGQ
+163 L
-170 HSHQMLLNRNNHI
+170 
-183 KLLDSFLSKEDKDIK
+183 LSKY
-198 EKLSSLLSQHREIK
+198 REINT
-212 SKIEKI
+212 KIEDI
-218 ESDKKETLEKKEFY
+218 EREKRETLEKKEFY

-256 KKVFNAEKIRE
+256 KRVFNAEKIRE
-267 KVHESLEY
+267 KVYESLEY
-275 LKYDDDS
+275 LKDDDS
-282 ALGFILES
+282 ALSLITNS

-302 RYLELAKRMESAYY
+302 RYTELAKRMENAYY
-316 ELEDCVGEIE
+316 ELEDCANEIE
-326 DISKNIEVT
+326 DISKGMDIS

-360 AELIEYR
+360 PELITYR
-367 EDLKEKLSDMNSG
+367 EDLKEKLSDIDSG
-380 DFKTRELQKELD
+380 DFKTRELKQELTN
-392 KIKAEYDKLAEKLS
+392 IKSEYDKLAEKLS
-406 ESRKEIALKIE
+406 NSRKEIAVKIE
-417 DELLNELKFL
+417 NELLNELKFL
-427 NMEDAKLKVQM
+427 NMEDAKLKVQI
-438 NKIDRMTND
+438 NKLERMTSD
-447 GYDEI
+447 GYDDV
-452 EFFISTNVGQELK
+452 EFFISTNVGQDLK

-521 DSTQIISITHSPV
+521 DNTQIISITHSPV

-554 ISRVKKLSANE
+554 ISRVKKLSAEE
-565 RIKEIGRMLVGEKI
+565 RVKEIGRMLVGEKI
-579 NDEVLEIANKML
+579 NNEVLEIANKML

>member
-84 DTDGDE
+84 DIDGDE
-90 IIIRRY
+90 IIIRRSY
-96 YNRNGKA
+96 SRSGKA
-103 RAFVNNV
+103 RAFINNV

-150 NKDEKDLKEIAST
+150 SKDEKDLKEN
-163 LVDIVGQ
+163 LV
-170 HSHQMLLNRNNHI
+170 
-183 KLLDSFLSKEDKDIK
+183 
-198 EKLSSLLSQHREIK
+198 SLLSQYREINT
-212 SKIEKI
+212 KIENI
-218 ESDKKETLEKKEFY
+218 EREKKETLEKKEFY

-243 LKDGEDEI
+243 LKDGEDEL

-256 KKVFNAEKIRE
+256 KRVFNAEKIRE
-267 KVHESLEY
+267 KVYESLEY
-275 LKYDDDS
+275 LKDDDS
-282 ALGFILES
+282 ALSLITNS
-290 IRNIE
+290 IKNIE

-302 RYLELAKRMESAYY
+302 RYIELAKRMENAYY
-316 ELEDCVGEIE
+316 ELEDCANEIE
-326 DISKNIEVT
+326 DISKGIDVT
-335 ESDLDKIAGRMNTLK
+335 ESDLDKIAGRMNILK

-360 AELIEYR
+360 PELIAYR
-367 EDLKEKLSDMNSG
+367 EDLKEKLSDIDSG
-380 DFKTRELQKELD
+380 DFKTRELKQELA
-392 KIKAEYDKLAEKLS
+392 KIKSEYEKLAEKLS
-406 ESRKEIALKIE
+406 NSRKKIAVKIE
-417 DELLNELKFL
+417 NELLNELKFL
-427 NMEDAKLKVQM
+427 NMEDAKLKVQI
-438 NKIDRMTND
+438 NKIEKMTND
-447 GYDEI
+447 GYDEV
-452 EFFISTNVGQELK
+452 EFFISTNVGQDLK
-465 PLNKIASGGEVS
+465 PLSKIASGGEVS

-521 DSTQIISITHSPV
+521 ENTQIISITHSPV

-554 ISRVKKLSANE
+554 ISRVKKLSPDE

-579 NDEVLEIANKML
+579 NDKVLEIANKML

>member
-135 LLNKNNHIKLLDSFL
+135 LLN
-150 NKDEKDLKEIAST
+150 
-163 LVDIVGQ
+163 
-170 HSHQMLLNRNNHI
+170 RNNHI

-218 ESDKKETLEKKEFY
+218 ESDKKEILEKKEFY

-267 KVHESLEY
+267 KVYESLEY

-290 IRNIE
+290 IKNIE

-406 ESRKEIALKIE
+406 KARKEIALKIE

-427 NMEDAKLKVQM
+427 NMEDAKLKVQI
-438 NKIDRMTND
+438 NKVDRMTND

>member
-84 DTDGDE
+84 DIDGDE
-90 IIIRRY
+90 IIIRRSY
-96 YNRNGKA
+96 SRSGKA

-150 NKDEKDLKEIAST
+150 NKDEKDLKEN
-163 LVDIVGQ
+163 LV
-170 HSHQMLLNRNNHI
+170 
-183 KLLDSFLSKEDKDIK
+183 
-198 EKLSSLLSQHREIK
+198 SLLSQYREINT
-212 SKIEKI
+212 KIENI
-218 ESDKKETLEKKEFY
+218 EREKKETLEKKEFY

-243 LKDGEDEI
+243 DGEDEI

-256 KKVFNAEKIRE
+256 KRVFNAEKIRE
-267 KVHESLEY
+267 KVYESLEY
-275 LKYDDDS
+275 LKDDDDS
-282 ALGFILES
+282 ALSLITNS
-290 IRNIE
+290 IKNIE

-302 RYLELAKRMESAYY
+302 RYIELAKRMENAYY
-316 ELEDCVGEIE
+316 ELEDCANEIE
-326 DISKNIEVT
+326 DISKGIDVT

-360 AELIEYR
+360 PELIAYR
-367 EDLKEKLSDMNSG
+367 EDLKEKLSDIDSG
-380 DFKTRELQKELD
+380 DFKTRELKQELA
-392 KIKAEYDKLAEKLS
+392 KIKSEYDKLAEKLS
-406 ESRKEIALKIE
+406 NLRKEIAVKIE
-417 DELLNELKFL
+417 NELLNELKFL
-427 NMEDAKLKVQM
+427 NMEDAKLKVQI
-438 NKIDRMTND
+438 NKIEKMTND
-447 GYDEI
+447 GYDEV
-452 EFFISTNVGQELK
+452 EFFISTNVGQDLK
-465 PLNKIASGGEVS
+465 PLSKIASGGEVS

-521 DSTQIISITHSPV
+521 ENTQIISITHSPV

-554 ISRVKKLSANE
+554 ISRVKKLSPDE

-579 NDEVLEIANKML
+579 NDKVLEIANKML

>member
-1 MLRELKIENLA
+1 MGRKLMLKELKIENLA
-12 IIDELDIEFEKGFIV
+12 IIDELDIEFDKGFIV

-76 KKLEAMGI
+76 KALEAMGI
-84 DTDGDE
+84 DIDGDE
-90 IIIRRY
+90 IIIRRSY
-96 YNRNGKA
+96 SRSGKA

-110 RITLADLKEIASTL
+110 RISLTDLKEIASTL

-150 NKDEKDLKEIAST
+150 NKDEKDLKEN
-163 LVDIVGQ
+163 LV
-170 HSHQMLLNRNNHI
+170 N
-183 KLLDSFLSKEDKDIK
+183 
-198 EKLSSLLSQHREIK
+198 LLSQYREIDI
-212 SKIEKI
+212 KIENI
-218 ESDKKETLEKKEFY
+218 EKERKETLEKKEFY

-243 LKDGEDEI
+243 LKDGEDEL

-256 KKVFNAEKIRE
+256 KRVFNAEKIRE
-267 KVHESLEY
+267 KVYESLEY
-275 LKYDDDS
+275 LKDDEDS
-282 ALGFILES
+282 ALSLITNS
-290 IRNIE
+290 IKNIE

-302 RYLELAKRMESAYY
+302 RYIELAKRMENAYY
-316 ELEDCVGEIE
+316 ELEDCANEIE
-326 DISKNIEVT
+326 NISKGIDVT
-335 ESDLDKIAGRMNTLK
+335 ESDLDKIAGRMNILK

-360 AELIEYR
+360 PELIAYR
-367 EDLKEKLSDMNSG
+367 EYLKEKLSDIDSG
-380 DFKTRELQKELD
+380 DFKTKELKKELN
-392 KIKAEYDKLAEKLS
+392 KIKTEYDKIAEKMTN
-406 ESRKEIALKIE
+406 SRKEIAIKIE
-417 DELLNELKFL
+417 NELLNELKFL
-427 NMEDAKLKVQM
+427 NMEDAKLKVQI
-438 NKIDRMTND
+438 NKLEKMTND
-447 GYDEI
+447 GYDEV
-452 EFFISTNVGQELK
+452 EFFISTNVGQDLK

-521 DSTQIISITHSPV
+521 ENTQIISITHSPV

-554 ISRVKKLSANE
+554 ISRVKKLSAEE

-579 NDEVLEIANKML
+579 NNEVLEIANKML

>member
-76 KKLEAMGI
+76 KKLEAMGVDI
-84 DTDGDE
+84 DGDE
-90 IIIRRY
+90 IIIRRSY
-96 YNRNGKA
+96 SRSGKA

-150 NKDEKDLKEIAST
+150 NKDEKDLKENLA
-163 LVDIVGQ
+163 
-170 HSHQMLLNRNNHI
+170 N
-183 KLLDSFLSKEDKDIK
+183 FLS
-198 EKLSSLLSQHREIK
+198 QYREINT
-212 SKIEKI
+212 KIEDI
-218 ESDKKETLEKKEFY
+218 EREKRETLEKKEFY

-256 KKVFNAEKIRE
+256 KRVFNAEKIRE
-267 KVHESLEY
+267 KVYESLEY
-275 LKYDDDS
+275 LKDDDS
-282 ALGFILES
+282 ALSLVTNS

-302 RYLELAKRMESAYY
+302 RYIELAKRMENAYY
-316 ELEDCVGEIE
+316 ELEDCANEIE
-326 DISKNIEVT
+326 DISKGIDVT
-335 ESDLDKIAGRMNTLK
+335 ESDLNKIAGRMNTLK

-360 AELIEYR
+360 PELIAYK
-367 EDLKEKLSDMNSG
+367 EDLKEKLSDIDSG
-380 DFKTRELQKELD
+380 DFKTRELKQELT
-392 KIKAEYDKLAEKLS
+392 KIKSEYDKLAEKLS
-406 ESRKEIALKIE
+406 NSRKEIAVKIE
-417 DELLNELKFL
+417 NELLNELKFL
-427 NMEDAKLKVQM
+427 NMEDAKLKVQI
-438 NKIDRMTND
+438 NNIERMTND
-447 GYDEI
+447 GYDEV
-452 EFFISTNVGQELK
+452 EFFISTNVGQDLK
-465 PLNKIASGGEVS
+465 PLSKIVSGGEVS

-521 DSTQIISITHSPV
+521 DNTQIISITHSPV

-554 ISRVKKLSANE
+554 ISRVKKLSPNE

-579 NDEVLEIANKML
+579 NDKVLEIANKML